1 MKLISFDIGIK
12 NMAYCILSTDTSNI
26 EILDWNV
33 LNLMDSEQPK
43 KICTCIIPPKTKKQQ
58 PKPCTKVAKFQKS
71 GNYYC
76 EKHAKSNTQYFMP
89 TKQTTMTSLKKL
101 KLEELLRIGI
111 SHTLFINIENFTK
124 LNKPRILDIISSFYE
139 KKNLEPIVFKKSKT
153 AGDTDLIKIGKNM
166 KELLN
171 NIVGIDEITHVVI
184 ENQISPIANRM
195 KTIQGMLAQYFIMK
209 NSDIEIEFV
218 SSANKLKQFE
228 KKNIENI
235 MKEKGQK
242 TDEIE
247 NILIETEKSTENT
260 TKLVTTKAIT
270 TNPNYKEHKKDGV
283 FYCSQI
289 LEINSCFHKW
299 KNALDTKKKD
309 DLADSFLQGIWYL
322 QNRHPSKINILLNAD
337 DLKINSV
344 LLS

>member
-1 MKLISFDIGIK
+1 MRVISFDIGIK
-12 NMAYCILSTDTSNI
+12 NMAYCILSTDASNI
-26 EILDWNV
+26 DILDWNV

-43 KICTCIIPPKTKKQQ
+43 IICNCIIPPKSKKLQ
-58 PKPCTKVAKFQKS
+58 PKPCIKVAKFHKNT
-71 GNYYC
+71 NYYC

-89 TKQTTMTSLKKL
+89 TKYTSMTNLKKL
-101 KLEELLRIGI
+101 KLEELLKIGI
-111 SHTLFINIENFTK
+111 SHSLFINIENFTK
-124 LNKPRILDIISSFYE
+124 LNKQKILDIVSNFYE
-139 KKNLEPIVFKKSKT
+139 KKNLEPIIFKKSRT

-166 KELLN
+166 KVLLN
-171 NIVGIDEITHVVI
+171 NITGINEITHVVI

-228 KKNIENI
+228 KRKNENI
-235 MKEKGQK
+235 VKEKEQK
-242 TDEIE
+242 NDEIE
-247 NILIETEKSTENT
+247 NILIETEKSTEKAMENT
-260 TKLVTTKAIT
+260 IKIVT

-283 FYCSQI
+283 FYCSRI
-289 LEINSCFHKW
+289 LEINSCFHNW

-322 QNRHPSKINILLNAD
+322 KNRHPSKINILLNAD

>member
-1 MKLISFDIGIK
+1 MRLISFDIGIK
-12 NMAYCILSTDTSNI
+12 NMAYCILSTDSSNI
-26 EILDWNV
+26 DILDWNV

-43 KICTCIIPPKTKKQQ
+43 RICNCIIPPKSKKQQ
-58 PKPCTKVAKFQKS
+58 PKPCMKVAKFQKS

-76 EKHAKSNTQYFMP
+76 EKHAKSNTQYFIPM
-89 TKQTTMTSLKKL
+89 KQTSTASLKKL

-111 SHTLFINIENFTK
+111 SHSLFINIENFTK
-124 LNKPRILDIISSFYE
+124 LNKSKILDIVSNFYE
-139 KKNLEPIVFKKSKT
+139 KKNLEPIIFKKSKT

-171 NIVGIDEITHVVI
+171 NIIGIDEITHVVI

-228 KKNIENI
+228 KKKIENI
-235 MKEKGQK
+235 INKKEDRKEDRKEDKNEG
-242 TDEIE
+242 IE
-247 NILIETEKSTENT
+247 NILTETENTIENT
-260 TKLVTTKAIT
+260 TKTVT

-289 LEINSCFHKW
+289 LEINSCFHNW
-299 KNALDTKKKD
+299 KNVLDTKKKD

-322 QNRHPSKINILLNAD
+322 NHRKIKFTGANL
-337 DLKINSV
+337 DLFVVNDR
-344 LLS
+344 

>member
-1 MKLISFDIGIK
+1 MRLISFDIGIK
-12 NMAYCILSTDTSNI
+12 NMAYCILSTDASNI
-26 EILDWNV
+26 DILDWNV

-43 KICTCIIPPKTKKQQ
+43 RICNCIIPPKSKKQQ
-58 PKPCTKVAKFQKS
+58 PKPCMKVAKFQKS

-89 TKQTTMTSLKKL
+89 TKQTSMASLKKL

-111 SHTLFINIENFTK
+111 SHSLFTNIENFTK
-124 LNKPRILDIISSFYE
+124 LNKSKILDIVSNFYE
-139 KKNLEPIVFKKSKT
+139 KKNLEPIIFKKSKT

-171 NIVGIDEITHVVI
+171 NITGIDEITHVVI

-228 KKNIENI
+228 KKKIENI
-235 MKEKGQK
+235 INKKEDKNEG
-242 TDEIE
+242 IE
-247 NILIETEKSTENT
+247 NKLIETEKATENT
-260 TKLVTTKAIT
+260 TKTVT

-289 LEINSCFHKW
+289 LEINSCFHNW

-322 QNRHPSKINILLNAD
+322 KNRHPSKINILLNAD

>member
-12 NMAYCILSTDTSNI
+12 NMAYCILSTDASNI

-43 KICTCIIPPKTKKQQ
+43 KICTCVIPPKSKKHQ
-58 PKPCTKVAKFQKS
+58 PKSCTKVAKFQKS

-89 TKQTTMTSLKKL
+89 TKQTSMASLKKL

-124 LNKPRILDIISSFYE
+124 LNKPKILDIVSSFYE

-171 NIVGIDEITHVVI
+171 NVVGIDEITHVVI

-228 KKNIENI
+228 KKKIENI
-235 MKEKGQK
+235 SNENESKN
-242 TDEIE
+242 DVIE
-247 NILIETEKSTENT
+247 NILTEPENT
-260 TKLVTTKAIT
+260 SKNVT
-270 TNPNYKEHKKDGV
+270 TNPNYKEHKRDGV

-289 LEINSCFHKW
+289 LEINSCFHSW

-322 QNRHPSKINILLNAD
+322 NHRKIKFTPANL
-337 DLKINSV
+337 DLVMVNDR
-344 LLS
+344 

>member
-1 MKLISFDIGIK
+1 MRLISFDIGIK
-12 NMAYCILSTDTSNI
+12 NMAYCILSTDASNI
-26 EILDWNV
+26 DILDWNV

-43 KICTCIIPPKTKKQQ
+43 RICNCIIPPKSKKHQ
-58 PKPCTKVAKFQKS
+58 PKPCMKVAKFMKNT
-71 GNYYC
+71 NYYC

-89 TKQTTMTSLKKL
+89 AKQTSMASLKKL

-111 SHTLFINIENFTK
+111 SHSLFINIENFTK
-124 LNKPRILDIISSFYE
+124 LNKSKILDIVSNFYE
-139 KKNLEPIVFKKSKT
+139 KKNLEPIIFKKSKT

-171 NIVGIDEITHVVI
+171 NITGIDEITHVVI

-228 KKNIENI
+228 KKKIENI
-235 MKEKGQK
+235 IKEKDQK
-242 TDEIE
+242 NDYIE
-247 NILIETEKSTENT
+247 NILIETEKPIENKI
-260 TKLVTTKAIT
+260 KLVT

-289 LEINSCFHKW
+289 LEINSCFHNW

-322 QNRHPSKINILLNAD
+322 KNRHPSKINILLNAD